1 MNAVIDLIAQ
11 TNRMLDKA
19 TTQADKLQ
27 VAQFERLKAQFVGQ
41 LVELIGANRQPIEVA
56 RKGVSRKDYH

>member
-19 TTQADKLQ
+19 TTQADRLQ
-27 VAQFERLKAQFVGQ
+27 VAQFERLKAQFVEQ
-41 LVELIGANRQPIEVA
+41 LVELIRANRLPIQVA
-56 RKGVSRKDYH
+56 RKGTARKAA